1 MPMVNSGGT
10 SAMDSYEDM
19 FKEITRKLYGEDGLP
34 DIISNE
40 KLSGVSTTSEIRLS
54 NMDYEVD
61 STVFKSDEHITALGL
76 AALMQN
82 GFSSSGML
90 NSSFQSNKQNM
101 LEDKWVIS
109 EDSLQWTQS
118 KVASY
123 NPSQKLFKCADC
135 ECVGFLLRV
144 AEHWLGTHANLRVF
158 QCPQCPYA
166 SAWARCVRMHVARQ
180 HSVIAEDTLD
190 KHLKDNPV
198 MLEIT
203 R

>member
-1 MPMVNSGGT
+1 MPVVNAATT

-34 DIISNE
+34 DIISTE
-40 KLSGVSTTSEIRLS
+40 KLNVSTSSEIRVS
-54 NMDYEVD
+54 SADYEVD
-61 STVFKSDEHITALGL
+61 SNVFKSDEHITALGL

-82 GFSSSGML
+82 GFSSGTVL
-90 NSSFQSNKQNM
+90 NSSFQPNKQNVP
-101 LEDKWVIS
+101 EDKWVVND
-109 EDSLQWTQS
+109 DSLQWTQS
-118 KVASY
+118 KIASF
-123 NPSQKLFKCADC
+123 NPAQKLFKCTDC
-135 ECVGFLLRV
+135 ECVGFLLQV
-144 AEHWLGTHANLRVF
+144 AEHWLGTHANLRMF

-180 HSVIAEDTLD
+180 HNAMTEDILD
-190 KHLKDNPV
+190 KHLKDNPI